1 MRVAVLAR
9 LHANLPA
16 LEAVL
21 DDLAGQ
27 EYAALWC
34 IGDWVTHGP
43 YPDAVVERLRP
54 LCTLG
59 VLGAGDVAV
68 LNCAEVTSEAEEALS
83 PVCWTYQRLNKEQRR
98 YLRLLS
104 SSARFQLGGRHF
116 LLTQSV
122 DGVDEGM
129 LRPDAP
135 GEFWLRL
142 FQQAQA
148 EVLLVSSGGEAFVQ
162 SLGEALCINL
172 GAAGATHAG
181 RAEAS
186 YALLDISDAAVQVEF
201 RRVPY
206 PIGDVWE
213 ACREQ
218 GIPLFPPLFVE
229 SADSVPPPEP
239 FNHPHEEETL
249 SDRRLVPVL
258 DLARLRGDGDEAHWF
273 AVSRLALQLF
283 DQLQSLHH
291 FGRQE
296 RFWLECAALL
306 HTLERGRHPRKYP
319 RRALRTI
326 LKTPLLPFDARER
339 LLIGSLVRYQQERPR
354 KKHQN
359 YALLKPEERNVV
371 QILAAILRLAIA
383 LAEAQPPVEEV
394 YGTISPRKLKLRL
407 LARASDGEAAARA
420 KRRGKRLARLFGRK
434 LRVTCLPLD
443 LAPDD
448 ETHP

>member
-43 YPDAVVERLRP
+43 HPDAVVERLRP

-68 LNCAEVTSEAEEALS
+68 LQCAEVASEVEEALS

-122 DGVDEGM
+122 EGVDEGM
-129 LRPDAP
+129 LRPNAP
-135 GEFWLRL
+135 SEFWLRL

-162 SLGEALCINL
+162 PLGEALCINL
-172 GAAGATHAG
+172 GAVGAARSG

-186 YALLDISDAAVQVEF
+186 YALLDITDDEIQVEF

-218 GIPLFPPLFVE
+218 GISLFPPLLVE
-229 SADSVPPPEP
+229 IADPTPAPEP

-319 RRALRTI
+319 RR
-326 LKTPLLPFDARER
+326 D
-339 LLIGSLVRYQQERPR
+339 R
-354 KKHQN
+354 KS
-359 YALLKPEERNVV
+359 VV
-371 QILAAILRLAIA
+371 
-383 LAEAQPPVEEV
+383 
-394 YGTISPRKLKLRL
+394 
-407 LARASDGEAAARA
+407 
-420 KRRGKRLARLFGRK
+420 
-434 LRVTCLPLD
+434 
-443 LAPDD
+443 
-448 ETHP
+448 